1 MDLSL
6 KMMKAGALGLGA
18 IALSG
23 CVSFGAAEPPTS
35 LMTLSSTA
43 VAPPGTS
50 TSTGVSQ
57 DDGAI
62 AVLTPETPAKL
73 NVLRVPVTV
82 SDTEIAYLQEA
93 VWVEKPARLFRRLL
107 GETLRAQ
114 GTKLVLDSDD
124 TPKLASQTLR
134 GTLYDLGYD
143 AQSSSVVVRFDA
155 IRTSAAGVVETRR
168 FEASESGVLP
178 EAVFVGP
185 ALNRT
190 ANTVAGQVAEWMA
203 RAPIAPV
210 APIEPSAP
218 PIAAEPATG
227 G

>member
-1 MDLSL
+1 MMDRLL
-6 KMMKAGALGLGA
+6 NTMKASALGLGA
-18 IALSG
+18 LALSG

-35 LMTLSSTA
+35 LMTLTSTA
-43 VAPPGTS
+43 AAPAGT
-50 TSTGVSQ
+50 TASTGVSI

-114 GTKLVLDSDD
+114 GSTLVFDSDD
-124 TPKLASQTLR
+124 TPKLAAQTLR
-134 GTLYDLGYD
+134 GTLFDLGYD

-168 FEASESGVLP
+168 FEAREDGVLP
-178 EAVFVGP
+178 EAPFVGP

-190 ANTVAGQVAEWMA
+190 ANQVAGEVAEWMA
-203 RAPIAPV
+203 RAPIQ
-210 APIEPSAP
+210 PSAP
-218 PIAAEPATG
+218 PIAAEPATAG
-227 G
+227 